1 MDAAP
6 TPGRRDA
13 ADQILSLLSAL
24 PLGLIVVL
32 TFADVFAR
40 YLFSSPIR
48 GSVEIIQFAM
58 ALVIFTALPLVTR
71 KREHVT
77 VSLVDGVLR
86 GGAKRVQQ
94 VLVDAISVFALG
106 VLTWRLWLQG
116 GDDLAADTR
125 TIVLGMPQAPLTYAM
140 CAFAALATAYM
151 LMLLARQIR
160 GDAGS
165 AA

>member
-86 GGAKRVQQ
+86 GDAKRAQQ

-125 TIVLGMPQAPLTYAM
+125 TIVLGMPQAPLTFAM
-140 CAFAALATAYM
+140 CAFSALATAYM
-151 LMLLARQIR
+151 LMLLTRQIR
-160 GDAGS
+160 GGPGS

>member
-1 MDAAP
+1 MDVAP
-6 TPGRRDA
+6 QPGRRDA
-13 ADQILSLLSAL
+13 ADRILTLMSAL
-24 PLGLIVVL
+24 PLGLIVLL

-86 GGAKRVQQ
+86 GGAKRAQQ
-94 VLVDAISVFALG
+94 VLCDAISVFALA
-106 VLTWRLWLQG
+106 VLAWRLWLQG

-125 TIVLGMPQAPLTYAM
+125 TIVLGLPQAPLTYAM
-140 CAFAALATAYM
+140 CAFAALSTAYM
-151 LMLLARQIR
+151 LMLLFQQVR
-160 GDAGS
+160 GHAGRS
-165 AA
+165 A

>member
-13 ADQILSLLSAL
+13 ADHILSLLSAL

-86 GGAKRVQQ
+86 GGARRVQQ

-125 TIVLGMPQAPLTYAM
+125 TIVLGMPQAPLTFAM
-140 CAFAALATAYM
+140 CAFASLATAYM

>member
-1 MDAAP
+1 MDVAP

-13 ADQILSLLSAL
+13 ADQILSLLSAV

-40 YLFSSPIR
+40 YLFASPIR

-86 GGAKRVQQ
+86 GGAKRAQQ
-94 VLVDAISVFALG
+94 VLVDAISVFALA

-160 GDAGS
+160 GDAGG
-165 AA
+165 AG

>member
-1 MDAAP
+1 MDTAP
-6 TPGRRDA
+6 TPARHDA
-13 ADQILSLLSAL
+13 AHRILSLLTAL

-48 GSVEIIQFAM
+48 GSVEVIQFAM

-71 KREHVT
+71 RREHVT

-94 VLVDAISVFALG
+94 VLCDAISGVALAM
-106 VLTWRLWLQG
+106 LTWRLWVQG
-116 GDDLAADTR
+116 GDDRSADTR
-125 TIVLGMPQAPLTYAM
+125 TIVLGLPQAPLTYTM
-140 CAFAALATAYM
+140 CAFAALAAGYM
-151 LMLLARQIR
+151 LLLLGRQIR
-160 GDAGS
+160 GAAGS

>member
-1 MDAAP
+1 MDVAP
-6 TPGRRDA
+6 QPGRRDA
-13 ADQILSLLSAL
+13 ADRILTLLSAL

-48 GSVEIIQFAM
+48 GSVEVIQFAM

-86 GGAKRVQQ
+86 GGAKHLQQ
-94 VLVDAISVFALG
+94 VLCDTISGVALA

-125 TIVLGMPQAPLTYAM
+125 TIVLGWPQAPLTYAM
-140 CAFAALATAYM
+140 CAFAALSTAYM
-151 LMLLARQIR
+151 LMLLLKQLR
-160 GDAGS
+160 GDAGR

>member
-86 GGAKRVQQ
+86 GGSRRAQQ

-140 CAFAALATAYM
+140 CAFAALSTAYM
-151 LMLLARQIR
+151 LMLLFQRLR
-160 GDAGS
+160 GDAGRS
-165 AA
+165 A

>member
-13 ADQILSLLSAL
+13 ADQILSLLSAQ

>member
-1 MDAAP
+1 MDTASTPTRSDAAH
-6 TPGRRDA
+6 RV
-13 ADQILSLLSAL
+13 LSLLSAL

-48 GSVEIIQFAM
+48 GSVEVIQFAM

-71 KREHVT
+71 RREHVT

-86 GGAKRVQQ
+86 GGARRVQQ
-94 VLVDAISVFALG
+94 VLCDAISLVALA
-106 VLTWRLWLQG
+106 VLTWRLWVQG
-116 GDDLAADTR
+116 GDDLSADSR
-125 TIVLGMPQAPLTYAM
+125 TVVLGLPQAPLTYAM
-140 CAFAALATAYM
+140 CAFAGLATLYM
-151 LMLLARQIR
+151 MMLLTRQVR